1 MQETWEIWVQSLG
14 QEDPLKEEMATHSS
28 ILAWKSQGQRSLVR
42 YNPWSR
48 KSQAWFSMHASTKAC
63 NSSQIT
69 FGSSYSYRFLQFLAT
84 SVTIHL
90 YTQGWKW
97 LLLVLDASSC
107 LSGFSYSDYPVFA
120 NPPGYFDRLLFFF
133 HIYILYFLMHIYLKI
148 LISED
153 FAIWFFWFLFL
164 LTLIYSAMLL
174 TVSFCVLWFYT
185 MNSFF
190 LDILSWRILWI
201 PDWNVFT
208 PENT

>member
-1 MQETWEIWVQSLG
+1 MGDLGSISGSGRSSQGENGNTLQYSCLEI
-14 QEDPLKEEMATHSS
+14 P
-28 ILAWKSQGQRSLVR
+28 GQRSLVR

-48 KSQAWFSMHASTKAC
+48 KSQAWFSMQPSTKAC

-153 FAIWFFWFLFL
+153 FVIWFFWFLFL

-190 LDILSWRILWI
+190 LDILSLRILWI